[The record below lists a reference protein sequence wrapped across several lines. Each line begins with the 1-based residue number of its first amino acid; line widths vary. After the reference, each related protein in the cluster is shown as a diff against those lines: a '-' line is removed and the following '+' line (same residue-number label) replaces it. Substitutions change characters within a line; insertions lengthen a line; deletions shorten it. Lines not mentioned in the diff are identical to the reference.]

1 MKIFFVILTIIL
13 LWFGLRHSRN
23 FAKDKKYFKSVGM
36 FLLSLLLLI
45 VTLIL
50 VFTPEDKV
58 SKENKDVVSNSH
70 EKKQNKSQNNK
81 SEDHKDNNNQT
92 PKEQNTEKSDQ
103 NKEKTHDNSK
113 QNVTL
118 SRVIDGDTLKLYYKD
133 KEETFRLLLVD
144 TPETK
149 HPTKGV
155 EPYGKEA
162 SHMTTNLVES
172 ASQLSIKFDKGDRK
186 DKYGRYLVY
195 LYTDGKMVNNELV
208 RNGLARVKYVYK
220 PNNTYE
226 GMLKESQRKAQAEK
240 LNIWSDEE
248 PEVIEYPQST
258 EEPETAVQPNID
270 SEANVDAP
278 EENDIPSQPND
289 HSTNNP
295 SSDND
300 TPKPGEI
307 TKGMPGYDAS
317 KDRDHD
323 GIINEK

>member
-50 VFTPEDKV
+50 VFSPEDKV

-81 SEDHKDNNNQT
+81 SENHKDNNNQT

-118 SRVIDGDTLKLYYKD
+118 SRVIDGDTLKLYYKG

-172 ASQLSIKFDKGDRK
+172 ASQLSIKFDNGDRK

-220 PNNTYE
+220 PNNTHE

-270 SEANVDAP
+270 SDANVDAP

-289 HSTNNP
+289 HSNNNP